1 MMNLAYQTYQDY
13 QDCQAYS
20 VRSVHD
26 YSEWQACF
34 HAISKQN
41 LTQSYAYGEAKAI
54 AEHWHINRL
63 IFERAGMPVAICQIL
78 EKRVA
83 GLRILSRINRGP
95 LFLDDHPSYAI
106 KDNVF
111 RLLRQQW
118 KYFTG
123 GVLLIAPALAPSAE
137 NRTILLQNGFKER
150 KATGWCSAL
159 IDLQPEPHEMEKALS
174 SQWRNRLKAARRC
187 GLELESSRSANSVQW
202 LLEMHNLNM
211 KTKGFRGP
219 SDGLITAL
227 HAANPNDFVVLTA
240 LHQGQPL
247 AVMGMAR
254 FGATAEY
261 YIGWFGEAGRKFNAG
276 NFLYWNAVLEM
287 KKAGCRWFD
296 VGGYH
301 SSDSYGRFKQSMR
314 GIEYKLI
321 GEWVAF

>member
-1 MMNLAYQTYQDY
+1 MNRTYETFQEYQEY
-13 QDCQAYS
+13 QAYS
-20 VRSVHD
+20 VRSAYD
-26 YSEWQACF
+26 GLEWQACF
-34 HAISKQN
+34 QAIGKPN
-41 LTQSYAYGEAKAI
+41 LMQSYAYGEAKNTT
-54 AEHWHINRL
+54 EHWCINRL
-63 IFERAGMPVAICQIL
+63 IFEHAGTPVSVCQIL
-78 EKRVA
+78 EKRIA
-83 GLRILSRINRGP
+83 GIRLLSRINRGP
-95 LFLDDHPSYAI
+95 LFLDENPSYAI

-111 RLLRQQW
+111 RLLRDKW
-118 KYFTG
+118 NYFTG

-150 KATGWCSAL
+150 KGAGWHSAL
-159 IDLQPEPHEMEKALS
+159 IDLHPEPHEMEKALS

-211 KTKGFRGP
+211 QTKGFRGP
-219 SDGLITAL
+219 SNALITAL

-296 VGGYH
+296 LGGY
-301 SSDSYGRFKQSMR
+301 SSSGNFTRFKQGMR